1 MGITEYTFDNGL
13 KLVYQRRKSS
23 NISAISLFC
32 RVGSNYE
39 PEGLRGVSHFI
50 EHMLFKGTTNIPNA
64 KDIARIFD
72 VIGAYFNAYTDKN
85 KTCYV
90 VKGTTGHLEKII
102 HTLSDML
109 TNSLFDKTEF
119 EREKKVVVEEIN
131 RAKDNAAAYTNEE
144 IYRLLFKGSSLSL
157 PIGAL
162 PEDILAYDRDRT
174 LDFFENF
181 YKPSNMVISIC
192 TNEKISNVIE
202 YINKSYLITKEFT
215 PFENR
220 YSDLTTLSTQNNIRI
235 ATSTRSELE
244 QTHIALGF
252 RTCNI
257 YSPDS
262 YVLDIL
268 KVVLAGN
275 MSSRLFTHLREKNGL
290 VYNVS
295 VDNSEYENS
304 GMFTILT
311 SVDKTKLISYL
322 ENDSQKNGAIPIIID
337 TLNNIVEDGITEDEL
352 EKAKGFLEG
361 AFTLEHEDSVNISDY
376 NGNIVCLDKQ
386 YLIPIKQLHRVRY
399 NPITLEDVN
408 ETAKK
413 YFKHSLLS
421 VFLLGSNVSEMTEL
435 LKTELKRLTTIPDDN
450 NSYEFENIDT
460 NTQSETPSETPSETS
475 SETPSETATEEA
487 PETQSETSSE
497 TPSET
502 ATEVKSETPSET
514 ATEEAPEVKSE
525 TPSETPTEEAPEVKS
540 ETPSETPSQMPT
552 EEATETKSE
561 IKEKKDNVNKKTL
574 DKHSV
579 GNLVN
584 TQKNTK
590 QTGKGLETDSLNLIE
605 MLDQSSAT
613 EMENDSYDFNLL
625 LGNN

>member
-39 PEGLRGVSHFI
+39 PADLRGVSHFI
-50 EHMLFKGTTNIPNA
+50 EHMLFKGTTNIHNA
-64 KDIARIFD
+64 KDIAKIFD

-90 VKGTTGHLEKII
+90 VKGTTSHLEKII

-144 IYRLLFKGSSLSL
+144 VYRLLFKGSSLSL

-202 YINKSYLITKEFT
+202 YINKSYLITKDFK

-220 YSDLTTLSTQNNIRI
+220 YPDLTTLSTQNSIRI

-257 YSPDS
+257 YSTDS

-311 SVDKTKLISYL
+311 SVDKAKLISYV
-322 ENDSQKNGAIPIIID
+322 ENDTQKNGAIPIIID
-337 TLNNIVEDGITEDEL
+337 TLNKIVEDGITKDEL

-399 NPITLEDVN
+399 HPITLEDVN
-408 ETAKK
+408 KTAKK
-413 YFKHSLLS
+413 YFTHNLLS
-421 VFLLGSNVSEMTEL
+421 VFILGSNVSEMTEL
-435 LKTELKRLTTIPDDN
+435 LKTELKKLSGIPD
-450 NSYEFENIDT
+450 NSEYEFESIDT
-460 NTQSETPSETPSETS
+460 NNKPIVETPGETQSEETPSETPEETRSE
-475 SETPSETATEEA
+475 
-487 PETQSETSSE
+487 
-497 TPSET
+497 
-502 ATEVKSETPSET
+502 
-514 ATEEAPEVKSE
+514 E
-525 TPSETPTEEAPEVKS
+525 TPSETPEETPRETQSEEAAEETHE
-540 ETPSETPSQMPT
+540 ETPSETRS
-552 EEATETKSE
+552 EEAAEETRSE
-561 IKEKKDNVNKKTL
+561 NKKEKEKDNTSKIIQ
-574 DKHSV
+574 DKHSI

-584 TQKNTK
+584 TQKNTE
-590 QTGKGLETDSLNLIE
+590 QTGKGLETDNLNLIE
-605 MLDQSSAT
+605 MLDNSSAI
-613 EMENDSYDFNLL
+613 EMEDDSYDFNQL